1 MDLPTNLDQESELAR
16 HTRALAPDFR
26 VMGELGRGGM
36 GIVYLALDVNLDREV
51 AIKVLPLH
59 LANQPEVRE
68 RFLREARTAAKLTH
82 PNIVPVYRADEMGG
96 VPFFVMRHVDGESL
110 ADRLA
115 SQGPVEPRKAANL
128 LCQVAGGLDYAH
140 ARGVIHRDIKPE
152 NILLER
158 GSDSPA
164 VSDFGIA
171 RLLEAAPST
180 ATGQVLGTVHYMS
193 PEQVL
198 GERVDGR
205 SDIYSLGVVA
215 YKTVT
220 GQLPFDGKTATAVL
234 VEHVTK
240 GPPSVKSAAPGVP
253 DQLAGVIDRCLSK
266 NPTDRYQTAGELSVA
281 FGGAAQSIPAAMV
294 AEVGS
299 TATEPGILSE
309 REAKALWTR
318 AAQLQAE
325 TGMQTSLRSRVPS
338 LGPPTVTDRRT
349 LTSGYRLNDVRDA
362 ASEVGIPERY
372 VARAESELG
381 LVARAPGVR
390 SGSHLAPRAPART
403 SVITPTKPRYNVW
416 VGSSTSIIYEVEVA
430 TEVRSEDF
438 ELLVN
443 MMQHAMGDPGHVS
456 TLGRSLHWAS
466 VHQQRRLQISMVPR
480 GGRTIIRADERLSPV
495 VGGIFGGIIG
505 GGGGGIGGGLAL
517 PLAIATT
524 HSGVIGLV
532 AFGGTA
538 LAAYGTARGVF
549 KKVRNG
555 RERELGALVDELAA
569 RVAEG
574 D

>member
-1 MDLPTNLDQESELAR
+1 MDIPTNSDQETELAR

-26 VMGELGRGGM
+26 IMGELGRGGM

-59 LANQPEVRE
+59 LANQSDVRE

-115 SQGPVEPRKAANL
+115 AQGPVDPRKAARL
-128 LCQVAGGLDYAH
+128 LQHVSDALDYAH

-240 GPPSVKSAAPGVP
+240 GAPSVKSASPNVP
-253 DQLAGVIDRCLSK
+253 DQFATVIDRCLSK
-266 NPTDRYQTAGELSVA
+266 DPTDRYQTAGELSSA
-281 FGGAAQSIPAAMV
+281 FDEAAQSMPATAAV
-294 AEVGS
+294 ASGHE
-299 TATEPGILSE
+299 TTEPAILSE
-309 REAKALWTR
+309 REARALWTR

-325 TGMQTSLRSRVPS
+325 TGVQPSLRSALPA

-349 LTSGYRLNDVRDA
+349 LTSGYRLRDVRDA

-372 VARAESELG
+372 VARAQSELG
-381 LVARAPGVR
+381 LVARDPAVS
-390 SGSHLAPRAPART
+390 SGSQLAPRASART
-403 SVITPTKPRYNVW
+403 AVITQNKPRYNIW
-416 VGSSTSIIYEVEVA
+416 VGAPTSIIYEVEVA
-430 TEVRSEDF
+430 TEVRAQDF

-443 MMQHAMGDPGHVS
+443 MIQHALGDPGHVS

-480 GGRTIIRADERLSPV
+480 GGRTVVRADERLQPII
-495 VGGIFGGIIG
+495 GGLFGGIVG
-505 GGGGGIGGGLAL
+505 GGGGVGGGFAIPIGVAL
-517 PLAIATT
+517 T
-524 HSGVIGLV
+524 HSAVVGLLS
-532 AFGGTA
+532 FGATV
-538 LAAYGTARGVF
+538 LVAYGTARGF
-549 KKVRNG
+549 FRKIRNG
-555 RERELGALVDELAA
+555 RERDLRSLVDELAA
-569 RVAEG
+569 RVAARE
-574 D
+574 